1 MTIPEAVRA
10 LTVGDCPTRREAVK
24 TIREYF
30 EDEEPLERIR
40 EEIEEYRDF
49 LPWESN
55 SIVKFDAIN
64 YILEQI
70 IDKYWEPQTEQ
81 DVMFYPQVPGIT
93 PTVVKTQAESEE
105 V

>member
-1 MTIPEAVRA
+1 MTILEAVRA

-30 EDEEPLERIR
+30 EGGDPLERIR
-40 EEIEEYRDF
+40 AEIEEYRDS

-55 SIVKFDAIN
+55 SIVKWDAIN

-70 IDKYWEPQTEQ
+70 IDKYREPQ
-81 DVMFYPQVPGIT
+81 G
-93 PTVVKTQAESEE
+93 ESEG
-105 V
+105 